1 MHLLYKIDAIE
12 LWIEPMDLRA
22 LRFFAAVA
30 DHSGFSRAAEELG
43 ISQPA
48 LSRQIGALE
57 RELRVKLFD
66 RVGRQTM
73 PTAAGENLLERGRAL
88 LHEADAIKGH
98 AHEIAGGSYGALRL
112 GATPQSIES
121 FVAKLLARF
130 CARVPNVEISILEDG
145 AANLV
150 EATRRGSIHLA
161 IASLPTGT
169 ELLGRQLFPIH
180 TLAVVPRDHPLDCKA
195 HIDVTDL
202 APYRLLLLRRNFL
215 SRQLFDSACNMAH
228 VDPKV
233 LLESHNA
240 QALLALAKVGQGI
253 AILPS
258 TVKLENVRQ
267 RVVPVWHDQK
277 PIGMWMSAIWDPRRY
292 VTPAAKIFIEEA
304 YQFTRNEFPGQQIGG
319 VAAAIGRARPH
330 RAPRRAA
337 ARRRSSA

>member
-1 MHLLYKIDAIE
+1 
-12 LWIEPMDLRA
+12 MDLRT

-30 DHSGFSRAAEELG
+30 DHAGFSRAAERLG

-57 RELRVKLFD
+57 RELQVKLFD
-66 RVGRQTM
+66 RVGRQTIL
-73 PTAAGENLLERGRAL
+73 TAAGEKLLEQSRSL
-88 LHEADAIKGH
+88 LHDADAIRSR
-98 AHEIAGGSYGALRL
+98 AREIAGGSYGALRL

-121 FVAKLLARF
+121 FVAKLLSRF
-130 CARVPNVEISILEDG
+130 CARTPNVEISILEDG

-150 EATRRGSIHLA
+150 EATQRGLVHLA

-169 ELLGRQLFPIH
+169 ELAGRPLFPIQ
-180 TLAVVPRDHPLDCKA
+180 TFAVVPREHPLGSRER
-195 HIDVTDL
+195 IDIKDL

-215 SRQLFDSACNMAH
+215 SRQLFDSACKMSH

-233 LLESHNA
+233 LLESNNA

-258 TVKLENVRQ
+258 TVQLENIRQ
-267 RVVPVWHDQK
+267 MVIPVWHNQQ

-292 VTPAAKIFIEEA
+292 LTPAAKIFIEEA
-304 YQFTRNEFPGQQIGG
+304 YQFTRKEYPGQGVCDMAVATKRSRQKRRGG
-319 VAAAIGRARPH
+319 RGARK
-330 RAPRRAA
+330 
-337 ARRRSSA
+337 SSG

>member
-1 MHLLYKIDAIE
+1 
-12 LWIEPMDLRA
+12 MDLRA

-30 DHSGFSRAAEELG
+30 DHSGFSRAAEQLG

-48 LSRQIGALE
+48 LSRQISALE
-57 RELRVKLFD
+57 RELQVKLFD
-66 RVGRQTM
+66 RVGRHTM
-73 PTAAGENLLERGRAL
+73 LTAAGENLLERGRSL
-88 LHEADAIKGH
+88 LHEADAIKSH

-150 EATRRGSIHLA
+150 EATQRGSIHVA

-169 ELLGRQLFPIH
+169 ELLGRPLFPIH
-180 TLAVVPRDHPLDCKA
+180 TVAVVPQDHPLDCKGQLEVA
-195 HIDVTDL
+195 DL

-215 SRQLFDSACNMAH
+215 SRQLFDSACKMAH
-228 VDPKV
+228 VSPKI
-233 LLESHNA
+233 LLESNNA

-258 TVKLENVRQ
+258 TVKLQNVRQ
-267 RVVPVWHDQK
+267 KLVPVWHDHK
-277 PIGMWMSAIWDPRRY
+277 PIEMWMSAIWDPRRY
-292 VTPAAKIFIEEA
+292 QTPAAKIFIEEA
-304 YQFTRNEFPGQQIGG
+304 YQFTRKEFPGRQVGSL
-319 VAAAIGRARPH
+319 AAATARPRSH
-330 RAPRRAA
+330 RTSRRAA
-337 ARRRSSA
+337 ARFRSSA